1 MEAARTLGYSKWQ
14 AFRQVVLPQAF
25 RQVLPLYR
33 TQFVLTMQDTSVVS
47 LLAIQDMTRS
57 VNIITSRTL
66 DPILALVLVAIVY
79 LLLGSVIT
87 KVAFP
92 SDKIKHF
99 TREEGEKCR

>member
-1 MEAARTLGYSKWQ
+1 M
-14 AFRQVVLPQAF
+14 
-25 RQVLPLYR
+25 
-33 TQFVLTMQDTSVVS
+33 VS